1 MSRNSQTVESA
12 PWATY
17 LNRAPAYAG
26 FELFD
31 QGVVNYV
38 QRDLS
43 RDDVHRSVKANDGF
57 RPPLPYSLIEKTYLP
72 YKGDFSVKPANAYS
86 NGERYYGDASRFFPY
101 SVSAEVDLPG
111 LNMVSR
117 CETKCLLKVKDQKV
131 HVGTTIAEA
140 NRTLKEIGA
149 SVMDIVKAF
158 RAVKSGN
165 LKRAAGI
172 LGVPAPRKRGKDV
185 ASNWLA
191 LQYGWLPLYS
201 DIHGAYE
208 EIRKLTSDRPL
219 RFSTTA
225 AIREFLPT
233 SFQPN
238 ISGSFGD
245 SFNAVGA
252 QDGFQVVKV
261 NLVYEVNSRL
271 MNDLSNNGLVNP
283 VEVAWELVPFSFVVD
298 WFLPIGDW
306 MSALTADVGLT
317 FRCGSL
323 TRYVSNKR
331 LATLTGRGNVSGT
344 VFSSATYNRMER
356 SVYAATPIPTPFVKS
371 PVSTGH
377 VLNAL
382 ALLRQLI

>member
-1 MSRNSQTVESA
+1 MSRNSSTVESA

-43 RDDVHRSVKANDGF
+43 RDDIHRSRKENDGF
-57 RPPLPYSLIEKTYLP
+57 RAPLPYSLIEKTHVP
-72 YKGDFSVKPANAYS
+72 YRGDFKRPPPNPYS
-86 NGERYYGDASRFFPY
+86 NGEWYVGDASRFFGY
-101 SVSAEVDLPG
+101 AVSAEVDLPG
-111 LNMVSR
+111 LNLVSR

-131 HVGTTIAEA
+131 HIGTTIAEA
-140 NRTLKEIGA
+140 NKTLKQVGD

-165 LKRAAGI
+165 IKRAAGI
-172 LGVPAPRKRGKDV
+172 LGVPVPRKKGKDI

-201 DIHGAYE
+201 DIHGAYD

-225 AIREFLPT
+225 AIRESLPS

-238 ISGSFGD
+238 ISGSYSD
-245 SFNAVGA
+245 SFNAVGT
-252 QDGFQVVKV
+252 QEGYQVVKV

-283 VEVAWELVPFSFVVD
+283 LEVAWELVPFSFVVD

-306 MSALTADVGLT
+306 MSALTADVGLI

-323 TRYVSNKR
+323 TKFVSNKR
-331 LATLTGRGNVSGT
+331 LATLTGKNDVTGLVY
-344 VFSSATYNRMER
+344 SSATYNRMER
-356 SVYAATPIPTPFVKS
+356 SVYSATPIPTPFVKS

-377 VLNAL
+377 ALNAL
-382 ALLRQLI
+382 ALLRQLF